1 MVEWWFD
8 EVGWLSCAVD
18 ANGLGASASG
28 VVMVDGGSG
37 GAAAGGG
44 GASRTNLV
52 AIIVSHR
59 PGESCLA
66 TTDRRCGAAGH
77 RLTVSGPTETKVDV
91 VVRRL
96 DISRSSTPAT
106 GVCGVAE
113 LYGTTLVPTGSAHEF
128 AGVL

>member
-1 MVEWWFD
+1 MD
-8 EVGWLSCAVD
+8 
-18 ANGLGASASG
+18 
-28 VVMVDGGSG
+28 GSG

-77 RLTVSGPTETKVDV
+77 RLRVSGPTETKVDV

-106 GVCGVAE
+106 GICGVAE
-113 LYGTTLVPTGSAHEF
+113 LYGTTLVPPGSAYEF
-128 AGVL
+128 AGVLSSGARRRDSD